1 MKKDPQYSFD
11 IEIPQILITKGL
23 RSHDEVHFDLLEGK
37 VIIGL
42 CGYAK
47 SGKDTIAERFIS
59 DYGFNRIAFADNI
72 KKDMNLLMRESIYED
87 LIKKNKQNLPGF
99 LFLPD
104 FSEIDF
110 VNPKDRV
117 VKELLRPYIIW
128 LGEKLRE
135 INGPYFWINRAF
147 QYDAKDYKNI
157 VISDVRRPKE
167 LDIFK
172 NSNIFNDRT
181 EKSLAEGNYFE
192 IESAKKINS
201 YSSLLFYVNQ
211 YGLDDSDP
219 LTKQTILEAH
229 ENWLFD
235 DTFFID
241 SRLPEKGRYREVALN
256 HKVSNIAKKFG
267 IKKPGVSAIQQFNIF
282 DSNQIS

>member
-1 MKKDPQYSFD
+1 MNYTPQYSFD
-11 IEIPQILITKGL
+11 IEIPDVLITKGL
-23 RSHDEVHFDLLEGK
+23 RGHDEVHFDLLEGK
-37 VIIGL
+37 IIVGL

-47 SGKDTIAERFIS
+47 SGKDTVAEKFIS

-87 LIKKNKQNLPGF
+87 LIKKNKQNLSGF

-167 LDIFK
+167 LDVFK
-172 NSNIFNDRT
+172 GSNTFHDRT

-192 IESAKKINS
+192 TDQAKKIKP
-201 YSSLLFYVNQ
+201 YGSLLFFVNQ
-211 YGLDDSDP
+211 YGLQDSDP

-235 DTFFID
+235 DTFYID
-241 SRLPEKGRYREVALN
+241 PRLPEKGRYREMALN

-267 IKKPGVSAIQQFNIF
+267 IKKPEASMV
-282 DSNQIS
+282 NQISIFDKN

>member
-1 MKKDPQYSFD
+1 MKQVSQYSFD

-23 RSHDEVHFDLLEGK
+23 RGHDEVHFDLLEGK

-47 SGKDTIAERFIS
+47 SGKDTVAEKFIS

-87 LIKKNKQNLPGF
+87 LKKRNIEN
-99 LFLPD
+99 LPD

-147 QYDAKDYKNI
+147 QYDAKGYKNI

-167 LDIFK
+167 LDVFK
-172 NSNIFNDRT
+172 RSNTFNDRT
-181 EKSLAEGNYFE
+181 QKSLAEGNYFE
-192 IESAKKINS
+192 NDGARKINS
-201 YSSLLFYVNQ
+201 YGSLLFYVNQ
-211 YGLDDSDP
+211 YGLEDTDP

-235 DTFFID
+235 DTFYID
-241 SRLPEKGRYREVALN
+241 SRLPEKGRYRETALN
-256 HKVSNIAKKFG
+256 HKVSSVAKKFG
-267 IKKPGVSAIQQFNIF
+267 IKKPDMSVLSIQQFSIF
-282 DSNQIS
+282 DNNQMS

>member
-1 MKKDPQYSFD
+1 MKYAHQYSFD
-11 IEIPQILITKGL
+11 IAIPQILITNEFQ
-23 RSHDEVHFDLLEGK
+23 SHDQVHFDLLEGK

-47 SGKDTIAERFIS
+47 SGKDTVAEKFIS

-72 KKDMNLLMRESIYED
+72 KKDMNLLMRESVYED
-87 LIKKNKQNLPGF
+87 LLKKNKQNLPGY

-110 VNPKDRV
+110 VNPKDREI
-117 VKELLRPYIIW
+117 KELLRPYIIW

-147 QYDAKDYKNI
+147 KYDAENFKNI

-167 LDIFK
+167 LDPFK
-172 NSNIFNDRT
+172 GSNTFNDRT
-181 EKSLAEGNYFE
+181 VKSLAEGHYFVTDSQNKVNNYG
-192 IESAKKINS
+192 
-201 YSSLLFYVNQ
+201 SLLFYVNQ
-211 YGLDDSDP
+211 YGLEDGDP
-219 LTKQTILEAH
+219 LTKQTIMDAH

-235 DTFFID
+235 DTFYID
-241 SRLPEKGRYREVALN
+241 SRLPEKGKYRESALN
-256 HKVSNIAKKFG
+256 HKVSSIAKKFG
-267 IKKPGVSAIQQFNIF
+267 IKKPGNSHLKQINLF
-282 DSNQIS
+282 DNN